1 MTINDLNTQSYRSVE
16 FFPYF
21 SSSPFT
27 APHDLCSLLNVAARA
42 KLAAA
47 TGLTVL
53 AFKITVVNDFTVLLI
68 SIERNDLCVSIMVTR
83 GAES

>member
-1 MTINDLNTQSYRSVE
+1 ME
-16 FFPYF
+16 FFRYF
-21 SSSPFT
+21 SPSPFT
-27 APHDLCSLLNVAARA
+27 APHDPCSLLNVAARA